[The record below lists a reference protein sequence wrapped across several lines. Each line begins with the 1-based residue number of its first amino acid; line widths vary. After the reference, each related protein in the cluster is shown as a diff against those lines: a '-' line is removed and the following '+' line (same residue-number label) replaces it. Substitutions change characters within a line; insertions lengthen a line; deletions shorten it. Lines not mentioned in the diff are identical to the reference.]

1 MTAPFSGEQLA
12 TARRAHKRIQ
22 WLALEFN
29 LSYMEAALLG
39 VSLSEASAEY
49 LQSLERTKRFMERF
63 DTWMDRQDIDRETG
77 R

>member
-1 MTAPFSGEQLA
+1 MTPPFSGEQLA
-12 TARRAHKRIQ
+12 TARRAHNRIQ
-22 WLALEFN
+22 WLTREFN